1 MSERKNA
8 VFRYIA
14 YSLEIILCFVL
25 LSTPNLIP
33 EIAGAKPALLLC
45 VALTVAVFEHEIPA
59 MIFGAAAGILMD
71 LGYSHS
77 VGLFAISLTL
87 ICFLLG
93 WIANNLVTANIWN
106 FLLIAAVVIGGV
118 YMLYYLIWFVWAGI
132 EDSGVYFYGHILSRM
147 IQTFLWSIGFY
158 FLNRFIYH
166 TLSEDAG

>member
-14 YSLEIILCFVL
+14 YSIELILAFVL

-33 EIAGAKPALLLC
+33 ELFGAKPALLLC
-45 VALTVAVFEHEIPA
+45 IALTAAVFEHEIPA

-71 LGYSHS
+71 LGYADSI
-77 VGLFAISLTL
+77 GLFAISLTI

-106 FLLIAAVVIGGV
+106 FLLIAALMIGGL
-118 YMLYYLIWFVWAGI
+118 YMLYYLFNFVWAGI
-132 EDSGVYFYGHILSRM
+132 DDCELYFKNHILSRM
-147 IQTFLWSIGFY
+147 IQTFLWSIVFY

-166 TLSEDAG
+166 TLSEEA